1 MRIRDWSSDV
11 CSTDL
16 ASMVTS
22 ISRWHATRRRVN
34 AIAAGS
40 ASITASAATD
50 KPTYMERKPAR
61 SQVSEPSTISY
72 HFVENPRG
80 GHSMKLP
87 PVKDTGTRNMM
98 GMKRNTSTNIAMINN
113 RDAIELENRMRT
125 VRPSQIAT
133 QNLSTKKPRT
143 PRDEKP

>member
-50 KPTYMERKPAR
+50 KPTCMERKPAR

-72 HFVENPRG
+72 HLVENPRG

-87 PVKDTGTRNMM
+87 PVKDTGPQHTRVMKKNTRNKNALNNKQDACRYA
-98 GMKRNTSTNIAMINN
+98 KRDN
-113 RDAIELENRMRT
+113 RKA
-125 VRPSQIAT
+125 A
-133 QNLSTKKPRT
+133 
-143 PRDEKP
+143 